1 MFALLPLLGVTFSL
15 GFFID
20 FHVTVEYALV
30 LLNSIQVNYYVT
42 QSKDIVVVMVA
53 FRVNT

>member
-53 FRVNT
+53 FRVNS